1 MTANGTA
8 RRRTKIV
15 ATIGPASVGRIDEL
29 VAAGMDVA
37 RLNFSHGTP
46 ADHEAAAR
54 AVRDAA
60 ARAGR
65 PVAVM
70 VDLAGPKV
78 RLGRLPPD
86 GVVLATGA
94 TFTLRRGTEIGDA
107 RGAATNHDG
116 LARDL
121 QPGDRISLADGAVEL
136 RVSSTGD
143 DVACEVMTGG
153 VLRSHAGVNVPAVRL
168 SLPAITDRDREDL
181 VQARALGADYIAQSF
196 VRQACDVDSLRAALG
211 EPKIPIVA
219 KIETGS
225 AVEAATDILRAADA
239 VMLARGDLGVHV
251 DLERVPL
258 IQKHLTRQAVA
269 MGVPAIIATHM
280 LESMIEEPRPTRAE
294 VSDIANAV
302 LDDADAVMLS
312 GETAIGRHPVAAVQT
327 AARIATETERHGDEF
342 STPALQMEPGD
353 PAAAVARAAA
363 DVTAANP
370 EIAAIACFTETGT
383 TAELLAAARPRVPIA
398 AFCADEA
405 VARRLTLRRAVHP
418 ILTDPMTDTDAVMGM
433 LDAGLSRDFGLAP
446 ETPVVLVAASPVG
459 KAHTNLLKLH
469 RVGDWSVP

>member
-1 MTANGTA
+1 MTTDGSA

-15 ATIGPASVGRIDEL
+15 ATIGPASVGRVDEL

-54 AVRDAA
+54 AVRDAS

-65 PVAVM
+65 PVAVL

-78 RLGRLPPD
+78 RLGCLLPG
-86 GVVLATGA
+86 GVTLATGA
-94 TFTLRRGTEIGDA
+94 TFTLRRGAEIGDA
-107 RGAATNHDG
+107 HGAATNHGG

-136 RVSSTGD
+136 RVTTTGD
-143 DVACEVMTGG
+143 DVACQVVTGG

-168 SLPAITDRDREDL
+168 SLPAITDRDRAD
-181 VQARALGADYIAQSF
+181 VVRARALGADYIAQSF
-196 VRQACDVDSLRAALG
+196 VRQASDVDALRAALG
-211 EPKIPIVA
+211 ESKIPIVA
-219 KIETGS
+219 KIETGA
-225 AVEAATDILRAADA
+225 AVEAAPDILQAADA
-239 VMLARGDLGVHV
+239 VMLARGDLGVDV

-258 IQKHLTRQAVA
+258 IQKRLTRQAVT

-294 VSDIANAV
+294 VSDVANAG

-312 GETAIGRHPVAAVQT
+312 AETAIGRHPVAAVAT

-342 STPALQMEPGD
+342 STPALQPEPGD

-370 EIAAIACFTETGT
+370 EIAAIACFTKTGS
-383 TAELLAAARPRVPIA
+383 TAQLLAAARPRVPIA

-405 VARRLTLRRAVHP
+405 VARRLTLHRAVHP
-418 ILTDPMTDTDAVMGM
+418 MLTDPMPDTDAVIGM
-433 LDAGLSRDFGLAP
+433 LDAGLSRDFGLASG
-446 ETPVVLVAASPVG
+446 TPVVLVAASPVG
-459 KAHTNLLKLH
+459 RASTNLLKLH
-469 RVGDWSVP
+469 RVGEWTAP

>member
-1 MTANGTA
+1 MLG
-8 RRRTKIV
+8 RRTKIV
-15 ATIGPASVGRIDEL
+15 ATIGPASVGRVDAL

-46 ADHEAAAR
+46 ADHESAAR

-65 PVAVM
+65 PVAVL

-78 RLGRLPPD
+78 RLGRLPSG

-94 TFTLRRGTEIGDA
+94 NFTLRRGTETGDA
-107 RGAATNHDG
+107 QGAATNHDG

-136 RVSSTGD
+136 RVTATGD
-143 DVACEVMTGG
+143 DVACEVVTGG
-153 VLRSHAGVNVPAVRL
+153 VLRSRAGVNVPSVRL
-168 SLPAITDRDREDL
+168 SLPAITDRDRADI
-181 VQARALGADYIAQSF
+181 VRARALGTDYIAQSF
-196 VRQACDVDSLRAALG
+196 VRQASDVDALRAVLG
-211 EPKIPIVA
+211 APPIPIVA
-219 KIETGS
+219 KIETGA
-225 AVEAATDILRAADA
+225 AVEAAADILQAADA
-239 VMLARGDLGVHV
+239 VMLARGDLGVDV

-258 IQKHLTRQAVA
+258 IQKRLTRQAVA

-294 VSDIANAV
+294 VNDVANAV

-312 GETAIGRHPVAAVQT
+312 AETAIGRHPVAAVQT

-342 STPALQMEPGD
+342 SAPALQPEPGD

-370 EIAAIACFTETGT
+370 EIAAIACFTKTGR
-383 TAELLAAARPRVPIA
+383 TAELLADSRPRVPIA

-405 VARRLTLRRAVHP
+405 VARRLTLHRAVHP
-418 ILTDPMTDTDAVMGM
+418 IPADAMPDTDAVIGM
-433 LDAGLSRDFGLAP
+433 LDAGLTRDFRMAAG
-446 ETPVVLVAASPVG
+446 TPVVLVAASPVG
-459 KAHTNLLKLH
+459 KASTNLLKLH
-469 RVGDWSVP
+469 RVGEWSTP